1 MAKPPVSEEVLKA
14 QFGPTLN
21 YVPAGGWKNESV
33 HPAEKLVKTH
43 CCFCGQQ
50 CGIQLKVR
58 ENKIIGFEPWE
69 DFPFNRG
76 MLCPKGVKRYLQS
89 GHPDRL
95 LHPLMRGETGF
106 QAAAWD
112 TALDFTAQRLREI
125 QEKYGKDGVAVYGGA
140 SLSTEKSYLLGKFAR
155 VALGTRHI
163 DYNGRL
169 CMVSAGTA
177 YKLAFGVDRSTIP
190 WSDIPKAEVV
200 FVIGANI
207 GDCAP
212 ITTDYI
218 WRARDN
224 GARLVVADPRL
235 TPITR
240 NADLYLPLRPGTD
253 LVLLMSLLHVILREE
268 LEDKEFI
275 ARYTSGFAEVAES
288 VKPYD
293 PRTAAEQTGVPP
305 EAIEKAAR
313 WIGKSRQVVFLHARG
328 LEHQSKGV
336 ENCLAVI
343 NLALATGNLG
353 HEGSGP
359 TMITGQGNGQGGREH
374 GQKCDQLPGQ
384 RSLTDPAARE
394 HVARVWGISPDE
406 LPQPGYTAEEIM
418 ESIHRGEIKAL
429 LSICFNPL
437 VSLPDA
443 NFTREALSRLEFF
456 GVIDFFLS
464 ETAHYADV
472 VLAGSL
478 QEEEDGLGCS
488 AEGRVIHWQKSIDP
502 PGDARRDS
510 AIIVDLA
517 HRLGRGQYF
526 PFTTPAEILTELRE
540 ASRGGVAD
548 YYGITYE
555 KVDKLKG
562 VFWPCPAP
570 EHPGTPRLFEDMK
583 FHTSDQR
590 AHFEVTKW
598 RPSGD
603 PVDEQ
608 YPIYLTTGRVVSQY
622 LSGTQTR
629 RIGALIDQYPGPRV
643 EIHPRLAQQYEIG
656 DGDWVTVQTRR
667 DRLTLPAMVVKTIRP
682 DTVFI
687 PYHWPGIRS
696 ANRLTHRTLDPR
708 SKIPEFKVSA
718 CRIMKAAG
726 PDVTS
731 DDRAAEHNVPAPVSN
746 HSSRTASPQ
755 RTQTTQRND
764 HNRNQSSFAYLR
776 VLSSEKVFEGD

>member
-1 MAKPPVSEEVLKA
+1 MAKAPVSEETLRQ
-14 QFGPTLN
+14 QFGPHLN
-21 YVPAGGWKNESV
+21 YLPPGGWKNESI

-58 ENKIIGFEPWE
+58 ENQIIGFEPWE
-69 DFPFNRG
+69 DFPFNHG
-76 MLCPKGVKRYLQS
+76 MLCPKGVKRYMQS

-95 LHPLMRGETGF
+95 LTPLIRRPNGF
-106 QAAAWD
+106 QPAAWD
-112 TALDFTAQRLREI
+112 ESLDFTVSKIREI
-125 QEKYGKDGVAVYGGA
+125 QDKHGKDAFAVYGGA

-177 YKLAFGVDRSTIP
+177 YKLAFGIDRSTIP
-190 WSDIPKAEVV
+190 WSEIPKAQVL
-200 FVIGANI
+200 FVIGANV
-207 GDCAP
+207 GECAP

-218 WRARDN
+218 WRCRDN
-224 GARLVVADPRL
+224 GGKLIVADPRM

-253 LVLLMSLLHVILREE
+253 LALLMGMLHVILRDG
-268 LEDKEFI
+268 LEDRDFI
-275 ARYTSGFAEVAES
+275 RQHTTGFDEVAADAQQWDLR
-288 VKPYD
+288 K
-293 PRTAAEQTGVPP
+293 AAEITGVPP

-313 WIGKSRQVVFLHARG
+313 WIGKSKRAILMHARG

-336 ENCLAVI
+336 ENCSAIVNI
-343 NLALATGNLG
+343 ALATGNIG
-353 HEGSGP
+353 REGSGP

-384 RSLTDPAARE
+384 RSLADPAARE
-394 HVARVWGISPDE
+394 YVAGVWGIRPDE
-406 LPQPGYTAEEIM
+406 LPQPGYSAQEIM
-418 ESIHRGEIKAL
+418 NAIHSGEIKGL
-429 LSICFNPL
+429 LSMCFNPL

-443 NFTREALSRLEFF
+443 NFTREALSKLEFF
-456 GVIDFFLS
+456 GVIDFFMS
-464 ETAHYADV
+464 ETAHHADV

-478 QEEEDGLGCS
+478 HEEEDGLGCS

-502 PGDARRDS
+502 PGQARRDS
-510 AIIVDLA
+510 DIIIDIA

-526 PFTTPAEILTELRE
+526 PFKNPADILEELRV

-555 KVDKLKG
+555 RVDQHKG
-562 VFWPCPAP
+562 IFWPCPDLD
-570 EHPGTPRLFEDMK
+570 HPGTPILFSDKK
-583 FHTSDQR
+583 FYTHDR
-590 AHFEVTKW
+590 KAHFNKTPW

-603 PVDEQ
+603 PVDDD
-608 YPIYLTTGRVVSQY
+608 YPLYLTTGRVVSQY

-629 RIGALIDQYPGPRV
+629 RIGALIDQYPEPRA
-643 EIHPRLAQQYEIG
+643 ELHPRLAERYGIK
-656 DGDWVTVQTRR
+656 DGDWVTVTTRR
-667 DRLTLPAMVVKTIRP
+667 DDVTVRAMVVKTIRP

-687 PYHWPGIRS
+687 PYHWAGTRS

-718 CRIMKAAG
+718 CRIKLATN
-726 PDVTS
+726 PDTS
-731 DDRAAEHNVPAPVSN
+731 PDDRAAHNGA
-746 HSSRTASPQ
+746 SRGGA
-755 RTQTTQRND
+755 
-764 HNRNQSSFAYLR
+764 
-776 VLSSEKVFEGD
+776 

>member
-1 MAKPPVSEEVLKA
+1 VAKPPLSPEALID
-14 QFGPTLN
+14 QFGPHLN
-21 YVPAGGWKNESV
+21 YTPPGGWRDEST

-58 ENKIIGFEPWE
+58 NNTIIGFEPWE
-69 DFPFNRG
+69 DFPFNKG

-89 GHPDRL
+89 SHPDRL
-95 LHPLMRGETGF
+95 LHPLMRTDQGF
-106 QAAAWD
+106 RQSTWEE
-112 TALDFTAQRLREI
+112 ALDFTVKRIREI
-125 QEKYGKDGVAVYGGA
+125 QAQHGKDAVAVYGGA

-155 VALGTRHI
+155 LAIGTRHI

-190 WSDIPKAEVV
+190 WSDIPKAEVL

-218 WRARDN
+218 WRCRDN
-224 GARLVVADPRL
+224 GGKLIVADPRM

-240 NADLYLPLRPGTD
+240 KADLYLPVRPGTD
-253 LVLLMSLLHVILREE
+253 LALLLAMLHVIVRDK
-268 LEDKEFI
+268 LEDRGFI
-275 ARYTSGFAEVAES
+275 DKHTTGWDGVVAS
-288 VKPYD
+288 LHAYD
-293 PRTAAEQTGVPP
+293 PRKAAEMTGVPP
-305 EAIEKAAR
+305 EAIEKAAHWMAQCDR
-313 WIGKSRQVVFLHARG
+313 AIAMHARG

-343 NLALATGNLG
+343 NIMMALGKIG
-353 HEGSGP
+353 REGCGA

-384 RSLTDPAARE
+384 RSLTDP
-394 HVARVWGISPDE
+394 VARKYIAEVWGIGESE
-406 LPQPGYTAEEIM
+406 LPQPGLSAQEIM
-418 ESIHRGEIKAL
+418 NAIHAGEIKAL

-443 NFTREALSRLEFF
+443 NFTREALSRLQYF
-456 GVIDFFLS
+456 GVIDFFMS
-464 ETAHYADV
+464 ETACHADV

-478 QEEEDGLGCS
+478 HEEEEGLGCS
-488 AEGRVIHWQKSIDP
+488 AEGRVIHWVPSVTP

-510 AIIVDLA
+510 EIIVDLA
-517 HRLGRGQYF
+517 HRLGRGDKF
-526 PFTTPAEILTELRE
+526 PFRSPREIFEELRV
-540 ASRGGVAD
+540 ASKGGAAD

-555 KVDKLKG
+555 KVDEQKG
-562 VFWPCPAP
+562 VFWPCPSL
-570 EHPGTPRLFEDMK
+570 EHPGTPRLFEDLK
-583 FHTSDQR
+583 FYTTDGK
-590 AHFEVTKW
+590 AHFQVTTW
-598 RPSGD
+598 RESGD
-603 PVDEQ
+603 PVDTD
-608 YPIYLTTGRVVSQY
+608 YPVYLTTGRVVSHY

-629 RIGALIDQYPGPRV
+629 RIGALMEQYPTPRV
-643 EIHPRLAQQYEIG
+643 EIHPRLAEQYGIK
-656 DGDWVTVQTRR
+656 DGDYVTVTTRR
-667 DRLTLPAMVVKTIRP
+667 DEITVPAMVVRTIRP

-687 PYHWPGIRS
+687 PYHWPGVRS

-718 CRIMKAAG
+718 CRLRKAASAESAG
-726 PDVTS
+726 
-731 DDRAAEHNVPAPVSN
+731 DDREAHRNGTGAP
-746 HSSRTASPQ
+746 
-755 RTQTTQRND
+755 
-764 HNRNQSSFAYLR
+764 
-776 VLSSEKVFEGD
+776 

>member
-1 MAKPPVSEEVLKA
+1 MAKAPVSEELLKE
-14 QFGPTLN
+14 QFGPHLN
-21 YVPAGGWKNESV
+21 YVPPGGWKDESV

-69 DFPFNRG
+69 DFPFNHG
-76 MLCPKGVKRYLQS
+76 MLCPKGVKRYMQS

-95 LHPLMRGETGF
+95 LHPLMRTTAGF
-106 QAAAWD
+106 QQATWD
-112 TALDFTAQRLREI
+112 EALNFTAKRLREV
-125 QEKYGKDGVAVYGGA
+125 QEKYGKDAVAVYGGA
-140 SLSTEKSYLLGKFAR
+140 SLSTEKSYLMGKFAR

-169 CMVSAGTA
+169 CMVSAGAA
-177 YKLAFGVDRSTIP
+177 YKLAFGIDRSTIP
-190 WSDIPKAEVV
+190 WSDIPKAEVL

-218 WRARDN
+218 WRGRDN
-224 GARLVVADPRL
+224 GARLVVADPRM

-253 LVLLMSLLHVILREE
+253 LVLLMSILHVILREG
-268 LEDKEFI
+268 LEDRAFI
-275 ARYTSGFAEVAES
+275 ERYTTGFDAVAES
-288 VKPYD
+288 ARTYD
-293 PRTAAEQTGVPP
+293 PQTAAEQTGVPP
-305 EAIEKAAR
+305 ESIEKAAR
-313 WIGKSRQVVFLHARG
+313 WIGKSRKVVFLHARG

-343 NLALATGNLG
+343 NIALATGNLG

-384 RSLTDPAARE
+384 RSLNDPAARE
-394 HVARVWGISPDE
+394 HVARVWGIRPED

-418 ESIHRGEIKAL
+418 EAIHRGEIKAL
-429 LSICFNPL
+429 LSTCFNPL
-437 VSLPDA
+437 VSLPDS

-472 VLAGSL
+472 ILAGSL
-478 QEEEDGLGCS
+478 HEEEDGLGCS
-488 AEGRVIHWQKSIDP
+488 TEGRVIHWQKSVDP
-502 PGDARRDS
+502 PGDARCDS

-517 HRLGRGQYF
+517 KRLGKAQFF
-526 PFTTPAEILTELRE
+526 PFEKPADILEELRE

-548 YYGITYE
+548 YYGITYQKIDE
-555 KVDKLKG
+555 RKG
-562 VFWPCPAP
+562 VFWPCPTLD
-570 EHPGTPRLFEDMK
+570 HPGTPRLFENMK
-583 FHTSDQR
+583 FYTNDQK
-590 AHFEVTKW
+590 AHFQVTQW

-603 PVDEQ
+603 PVDDQ

-629 RIGALIDQYPGPRV
+629 RIGALVDQYPEPRV
-643 EIHPRLAQQYEIG
+643 EIHPRLAQQYG
-656 DGDWVTVQTRR
+656 LADGDWITVQTRR
-667 DRLTLPAMVVKTIRP
+667 DRVTLRAMVVKTIRP

-687 PYHWPGIRS
+687 PYHWPGVRS

-718 CRIMKAAG
+718 CYIAKASG
-726 PDVTS
+726 PEVEP
-731 DDRAAEHNVPAPVSN
+731 DDRAAK
-746 HSSRTASPQ
+746 HSSSPKGV
-755 RTQTTQRND
+755 
-764 HNRNQSSFAYLR
+764 A
-776 VLSSEKVFEGD
+776 

>member
-1 MAKPPVSEEVLKA
+1 MAKAPLSEELLKE
-14 QFGPTLN
+14 QFGPHLN
-21 YVPAGGWKNESV
+21 YVPPGGWKNESV

-69 DFPFNRG
+69 EFPFNRG
-76 MLCPKGVKRYLQS
+76 MLCPKGVKRYMQG

-95 LHPLMRGETGF
+95 LHPLMRAESGF
-106 QAAAWD
+106 RPATWD
-112 TALDFTAQRLREI
+112 EALDVTARRLREI
-125 QEKYGKDGVAVYGGA
+125 QDKYGKDAVAVYGGA

-190 WSDIPKAEVV
+190 WSDIPKAEVL
-200 FVIGANI
+200 FVIGANV

-218 WRARDN
+218 WRGRDN
-224 GARLVVADPRL
+224 GARLIVADPRM

-253 LVLLMSLLHVILREE
+253 LVLLMSILHVILREG
-268 LEDKEFI
+268 LQDRTFI
-275 ARYTSGFAEVAES
+275 DRYTTGFNAVAES
-288 VKPYD
+288 VRAYD
-293 PRTAAEQTGVPP
+293 PQTAAEQTGVPP
-305 EAIEKAAR
+305 ESIERAAR
-313 WIGKSRQVVFLHARG
+313 WIGKSRKVVFLHARG

-343 NLALATGNLG
+343 NIALATGNLG

-394 HVARVWGISPDE
+394 HVAKVWGIRPED
-406 LPQPGYTAEEIM
+406 LPQPGYSAEEIM
-418 ESIHRGEIKAL
+418 EAIHWGEIKAL
-429 LSICFNPL
+429 LSLCFNPL

-456 GVIDFFLS
+456 GIVDFFLS
-464 ETAHYADV
+464 ETAHHADV

-478 QEEEDGLGCS
+478 QEEEDGIGCS
-488 AEGRVIHWQKSIDP
+488 AEGRVIHWQKSVDP
-502 PGDARRDS
+502 PGDARCDS

-517 HRLGRGQYF
+517 HRLGKAAFF
-526 PFTTPAEILTELRE
+526 PFGNPADILEELRE

-548 YYGITYE
+548 YYGITYQKIDE
-555 KVDKLKG
+555 MKG
-562 VFWPCPAP
+562 VFWPCPTP

-583 FHTSDQR
+583 FYTNDQK
-590 AHFEVTKW
+590 AHFQVTQW

-603 PVDEQ
+603 PLDDQ

-629 RIGALIDQYPGPRV
+629 RIGALVDQYPEPRA
-643 EIHPRLAQQYEIG
+643 EIHPRLAQQHGIA
-656 DGDWVTVQTRR
+656 DGDWVTVQSRR
-667 DRLTLPAMVVKTIRP
+667 DRVTLRSMVVKTIRP

-718 CRIMKAAG
+718 CNIAKASG
-726 PDVTS
+726 PDTEP
-731 DDRAAEHNVPAPVSN
+731 DDRNAEHSDGKGGA
-746 HSSRTASPQ
+746 
-755 RTQTTQRND
+755 
-764 HNRNQSSFAYLR
+764 
-776 VLSSEKVFEGD
+776 

>member
-1 MAKPPVSEEVLKA
+1 MAKAPISEEALKQ
-14 QFGPTLN
+14 QFGPHLN
-21 YVPAGGWKNESV
+21 YLPLGGWKDESI

-58 ENKIIGFEPWE
+58 ENQIIGFEPWE

-76 MLCPKGVKRYLQS
+76 MLCPKGVKRYMQS

-95 LHPLMRGETGF
+95 LTPLMRRDNGF
-106 QAAAWD
+106 QPASWD
-112 TALDFTAQRLREI
+112 QSLDFTVRRIREI
-125 QEKYGKDGVAVYGGA
+125 QDTYGKDAVAIYGGA

-190 WSDIPKAEVV
+190 WSEIPKAEVL
-200 FVIGANI
+200 FVSGANV
-207 GDCAP
+207 GECAP

-218 WRARDN
+218 WRCRDN
-224 GARLVVADPRL
+224 GGRLIVADPRI

-240 NADLYLPLRPGTD
+240 NADLYLPVRPGSD
-253 LVLLMSLLHVILREE
+253 LALLLGMLHVILRDS
-268 LEDKEFI
+268 LEDREFI
-275 ARYTSGFAEVAES
+275 AKYTTGFEDVAAYAS
-288 VKPYD
+288 QWD
-293 PRTAAEQTGVPP
+293 PQKAAEITGVPP
-305 EAIEKAAR
+305 ESIEKAAR
-313 WIGKSRQVVFLHARG
+313 WIGKSKHAILMHARG
-328 LEHQSKGV
+328 LEHHSKGV
-336 ENCLAVI
+336 ENCSAVI
-343 NLALATGNLG
+343 NIALATGNIG
-353 HEGSGP
+353 REGSGP

-384 RSLTDPAARE
+384 RSLADPGARE
-394 HVARVWGISPDE
+394 YVAGVWGIRPEE
-406 LPQPGYTAEEIM
+406 LPQPGYSAQEIM
-418 ESIHRGEIKAL
+418 NAVHRGEIKGL
-429 LSICFNPL
+429 LSMCFNPL
-437 VSLPDA
+437 VSLPDS
-443 NFTREALSRLEFF
+443 NFTREALSKLEFF

-464 ETAHYADV
+464 ETAHHADV

-478 QEEEDGLGCS
+478 HEEEEGLGCS
-488 AEGRVIHWQKSIDP
+488 AEGRVIHWQKSVDP
-502 PGDARRDS
+502 PGQARRDS
-510 AIIVDLA
+510 DIIIDLA

-526 PFTTPAEILTELRE
+526 PFKNPGDILEELRI

-555 KVDKLKG
+555 RVDQQKG
-562 VFWPCPAP
+562 IFWPCPDLN
-570 EHPGTPRLFEDMK
+570 HPGTPVLFSDRK
-583 FHTSDQR
+583 FYTHDAKAHFHTT
-590 AHFEVTKW
+590 EW

-603 PVDEQ
+603 PIDSQ
-608 YPIYLTTGRVVSQY
+608 YPLYLTTGRVVSQY

-629 RIGALIDQYPGPRV
+629 RIGALVDQYPEPQA
-643 EIHPRLAQQYEIG
+643 EIHPRLAQQYGIK
-656 DGDWVTVQTRR
+656 DGDWVTVTTRR
-667 DRLTLPAMVVKTIRP
+667 DDLTVRALVVKTIRP

-718 CRIMKAAG
+718 CTIKPTPS
-726 PDVTS
+726 PDTSS
-731 DDRAAEHNVPAPVSN
+731 DDRSAHRTGI
-746 HSSRTASPQ
+746 SRGE
-755 RTQTTQRND
+755 
-764 HNRNQSSFAYLR
+764 
-776 VLSSEKVFEGD
+776 V